1 MKLNFRLDLNTIV
14 LLLLI
19 VVFSVI
25 LYYNFKRDRVIEGMS
40 AFDSKKTEY
49 TDINKKI
56 NLYKTNQTLYVA
68 TWSDYN
74 RNKDLLTR
82 TRADYNPLV
91 SKIAINNSSRTGNLF
106 PNSNDVKYKID
117 DLIRIIDTKISEINT
132 IQSTYQDIT
141 DFITIGVMSTQAN
154 FNSNNTKIN
163 NKINE
168 LQTNMDR
175 VKSEII
181 RMLGFT
187 VGPVVA
193 GDGNATL
200 TINASPNAIAN
211 TYTINALY
219 AENKNIQ
226 KILPSNFTNP
236 YVFAGLTNDTPYT
249 FSVTA
254 DYGILSDGT
263 KLSNTTTSV
272 AITPRTKPSFTVT
285 MGTGSASV
293 NIIPTTGNPTYTVMV
308 TSSTG
313 QTITQTVNT
322 ANNTSI
328 SGLTNGIKHDFK
340 VIAKYGNDTII
351 ESDVKTGIPRG
362 SPILSVNESDGAAI
376 LTIGEPDGADKPISY
391 KINTNPPAVPENT
404 ISDISNPIRLKGLIN
419 GITYTFSVV
428 ANYNDGTKSSPATIS
443 ATPKLRPT
451 ARIRATAGNAS
462 ASIIITP
469 PTGNSSTSILNYV
482 VTSNPASTPPTR
494 TISASGTKTF
504 TIGGLRNGT
513 SYKFRVVVNYTDG
526 TSSASTESSPVTPV
540 SSVTRTLPTGTS
552 RQRTSRPRRR

>member
-25 LYYNFKRDRVIEGMS
+25 LYYNFKKGRVIEGMS

-49 TDINKKI
+49 TDINTKI
-56 NLYKTNQTLYVA
+56 NLYKTNQTLCVA

-74 RNKDLLTR
+74 TNKDLLTR

-91 SKIAINNSSRTGNLF
+91 SKIAINNSSRIGNLF

-404 ISDISNPIRLKGLIN
+404 ISDISNPVRLKGLIN

-469 PTGNSSTSILNYV
+469 PAGNSSTSILNYV

-540 SSVTRTLPTGTS
+540 SPTPTGTS

>member
-74 RNKDLLTR
+74 INKGLLTR
-82 TRADYNPLV
+82 ARADYNPLV
-91 SKIAINNSSRTGNLF
+91 SKIAINNSSRIGNLF

-117 DLIRIIDTKISEINT
+117 DLIRIMDTKISEINT

-141 DFITIGVMSTQAN
+141 DFIIIDLRSTQTN

-168 LQTNMDR
+168 LQASMDR

-181 RMLGFT
+181 SMLGFT
-187 VGPVVA
+187 LGSVIA

-200 TINASPNAIAN
+200 TINASSDAIAN

-236 YVFAGLTNDTPYT
+236 YVFTDLLNDTPYT

-263 KLSNTTTSV
+263 KLSNTTTYAT

-293 NIIPTTGNPTYTVMV
+293 NIIPTIGNPTYTVMV
-308 TSSTG
+308 TPSGGVMTPYPVST
-313 QTITQTVNT
+313 V
-322 ANNTSI
+322 NNTSI

-340 VIAKYGNDTII
+340 VTAKYGDDPAI

-362 SPILSVNESDGAAI
+362 SPTLSVNESDGAAI

-404 ISDISNPIRLKGLIN
+404 VSDISNPVRLNGLIN
-419 GITYTFSVV
+419 EIMYTFIVV
-428 ANYNDGTKSSPATIS
+428 AIYNDGTKSSPVTAQV
-443 ATPKLRPT
+443 TPKLRPT
-451 ARIRATAGNAS
+451 AGIRATAGNAS

-469 PTGNSSTSILNYV
+469 PTGNSSTSILNYA

-494 TISASGTKTF
+494 TISASESKTF
-504 TIGGLRNGT
+504 TISGLQNGT
-513 SYKFRVVVNYTDG
+513 SYKFSVVVNYTDG

-540 SSVTRTLPTGTS
+540 SPTPTGTS
-552 RQRTSRPRRR
+552 TQRTSRPRRR